1 VSSYSFPVPSKH
13 STSVRG
19 FRFISAPKGTG
30 AGVEEDGSAL
40 IAEGL
45 WRQGQREAVEIYI
58 GREGLPVWN
67 GTSNMPPEKAY

>member
-1 VSSYSFPVPSKH
+1 M
-13 STSVRG
+13 RG

-45 WRQGQREAVEIYI
+45 WRQGQRAAVEIYV

-67 GTSNMPPEKAY
+67 GTSKMPPEKAY

>member
-1 VSSYSFPVPSKH
+1 MSSYSFPVPSKH

-45 WRQGQREAVEIYI
+45 WRQGQRAAVEIYV

-67 GTSNMPPEKAY
+67 GTPKPPEKAY

>member
-1 VSSYSFPVPSKH
+1 MPSKH

-30 AGVEEDGSAL
+30 AGVEEDGSGL

-45 WRQGQREAVEIYI
+45 WREGQRAAVEIYV
-58 GREGLPVWN
+58 GREDLPVWN
-67 GTSNMPPEKAY
+67 GTSKMPPEKAY